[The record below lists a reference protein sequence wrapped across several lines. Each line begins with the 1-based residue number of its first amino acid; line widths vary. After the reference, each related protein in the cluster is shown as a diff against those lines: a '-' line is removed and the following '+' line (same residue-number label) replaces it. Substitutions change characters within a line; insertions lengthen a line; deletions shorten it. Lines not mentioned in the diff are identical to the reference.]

1 MQGCWI
7 TSLARFMRHDK
18 CRAIGA
24 GFISAPLL
32 EKGRSSSMQ
41 SSLYVALSAQ
51 VAMEKRLNTIANN
64 VANMNTGGFRA
75 DEVKFEEILSLA
87 AKESVS
93 FASSGQ
99 NFVSRRTGPIIKT
112 DNPLDVA
119 IQGEA
124 WFAFN
129 GPNGAVYTRDGR
141 FKMNENGDLLTVE
154 GYQVLDAGGAPI
166 ALDPMAGSPTI
177 GRDGTIMQGTN
188 QVGAIGLFNLRN
200 DSRLTRFG
208 NSGVMSSIPG
218 EVVQDFN
225 SSGVQQGYSEGSN
238 VNPVLEMTKMIAV
251 QRNFDSAA
259 TTIQESESTLMDAI
273 RTLGPS
279 S

>member
-1 MQGCWI
+1 
-7 TSLARFMRHDK
+7 
-18 CRAIGA
+18 
-24 GFISAPLL
+24 
-32 EKGRSSSMQ
+32 MQ

-87 AKESVS
+87 AKENVS
-93 FASSGQ
+93 FASSG
-99 NFVSRRTGPIIKT
+99 NNYVSRRSGPVVQT

-124 WFAFN
+124 WFAFD

-154 GYQVLDAGGAPI
+154 GYRVLDAGGAPI
-166 ALDPMAGSPTI
+166 ALDPMGGAPTI
-177 GRDGTIMQGTN
+177 GHDGTITQGTN

-200 DSRLTRFG
+200 DSRLSRFG

-225 SSGVQQGYSEGSN
+225 SNGVKQGFSEGSN

-259 TTIQESESTLMDAI
+259 TTIQESESTFMDAI
-273 RTLGPS
+273 RSLGPS
-279 S
+279 T

>member
-1 MQGCWI
+1 
-7 TSLARFMRHDK
+7 
-18 CRAIGA
+18 
-24 GFISAPLL
+24 
-32 EKGRSSSMQ
+32 MQ

-87 AKESVS
+87 AKENVS

-99 NFVSRRTGPIIKT
+99 NFVSRRTGPIVKT

-124 WFAFN
+124 WFAFD
-129 GPNGAVYTRDGR
+129 GPNGPVYTRDGR
-141 FKMNENGDLLTVE
+141 FKVNENGDLLTVE

-177 GRDGTIMQGTN
+177 GRDGTIMQGGN

-200 DSRLTRFG
+200 DSRLGRFG
-208 NSGVMSSIPG
+208 NSGVTSSIPG

-225 SSGVQQGYSEGSN
+225 SAGVQQGYSEGSN

-259 TTIQESESTLMDAI
+259 TTIQESESTFMDAI

>member
-1 MQGCWI
+1 
-7 TSLARFMRHDK
+7 
-18 CRAIGA
+18 
-24 GFISAPLL
+24 
-32 EKGRSSSMQ
+32 MQ
-41 SSLYVALSAQ
+41 SALYVALSAQ

-75 DEVKFEEILSLA
+75 DEVKFEEVLSLA

-99 NFVSRRTGPIIKT
+99 NYISRRAGPILKT

-124 WFAFN
+124 WFAFSTPS
-129 GPNGAVYTRDGR
+129 GTVYTRDGR
-141 FKMNENGDLLTVE
+141 FRVNENGDLLTVD
-154 GYQVLDAGGAPI
+154 GHSVLDAGGAPI
-166 ALDPMAGSPTI
+166 ALDPAAGPPTI
-177 GRDGTIMQGTN
+177 GRDGTITQGGA
-188 QVGAIGLFNLRN
+188 QVGAIGLFNLRP
-200 DSRLTRFG
+200 DSKLSRFG
-208 NSGVMSSIPG
+208 NSGVLSSIPG
-218 EVVQDFN
+218 EVVQDFTAA
-225 SSGVQQGYSEGSN
+225 GVQQGYNEGSN
-238 VNPVLEMTKMIAV
+238 VNPVLEMTKMIAL

-259 TTIQESESTLMDAI
+259 SSTQESESTLMDAI

>member
-1 MQGCWI
+1 
-7 TSLARFMRHDK
+7 
-18 CRAIGA
+18 
-24 GFISAPLL
+24 
-32 EKGRSSSMQ
+32 
-41 SSLYVALSAQ
+41 
-51 VAMEKRLNTIANN
+51 
-64 VANMNTGGFRA
+64 MNTGGFRA

-87 AKESVS
+87 AKEHVS

-99 NFVSRRTGPIIKT
+99 NFVSRRTGPIAKT

-166 ALDPMAGSPTI
+166 ALDPMAGFPTI
-177 GRDGTIMQGTN
+177 SRDGTIMQGTN
-188 QVGAIGLFNLRN
+188 QVGAIGIFNLRN
-200 DSRLTRFG
+200 DSKLSRFG

-225 SSGVQQGYSEGSN
+225 STGVQQGYSEGSN

>member
-1 MQGCWI
+1 
-7 TSLARFMRHDK
+7 
-18 CRAIGA
+18 
-24 GFISAPLL
+24 
-32 EKGRSSSMQ
+32 MQ

-87 AKESVS
+87 AKENVS

-99 NFVSRRTGPIIKT
+99 NFVSRRTGPIVKT

-119 IQGEA
+119 VQGEA
-124 WFAFN
+124 WFAFD
-129 GPNGAVYTRDGR
+129 GPNGTVYTRDGR

-177 GRDGTIMQGTN
+177 ARDGAIMQGTN

-200 DSRLTRFG
+200 DSRLSRFG
-208 NSGVMSSIPG
+208 NSGVMSSVPG

-225 SSGVQQGYSEGSN
+225 STGVQQGYSEGSN

-259 TTIQESESTLMDAI
+259 TTIQESESTFMDAI
-273 RTLGPS
+273 RSLGPS

>member
-1 MQGCWI
+1 
-7 TSLARFMRHDK
+7 
-18 CRAIGA
+18 
-24 GFISAPLL
+24 
-32 EKGRSSSMQ
+32 MQ
-41 SSLYVALSAQ
+41 SSLYVTLSAQ

-87 AKESVS
+87 AKEHVS

-99 NFVSRRTGPIIKT
+99 NFVSRRTGPITKT

-129 GPNGAVYTRDGR
+129 GPSGAVYTRDGR

-177 GRDGTIMQGTN
+177 SRDGTIMQGTN
-188 QVGAIGLFNLRN
+188 QVGAIGIFNLRN
-200 DSRLTRFG
+200 DSRLSRFG

-225 SSGVQQGYSEGSN
+225 SAGVQQGYSEGSN

>member
-1 MQGCWI
+1 
-7 TSLARFMRHDK
+7 
-18 CRAIGA
+18 
-24 GFISAPLL
+24 
-32 EKGRSSSMQ
+32 MQ
-41 SSLYVALSAQ
+41 SSLYVSLSAQ

-64 VANMNTGGFRA
+64 VANINTGGFRA

-99 NFVSRRTGPIIKT
+99 NYVSRRTGPIVKT

-129 GPNGAVYTRDGR
+129 GPGGPVYTRDGR
-141 FKMNENGDLLTVE
+141 FRMNENGDLLTLE
-154 GYQVLDAGGAPI
+154 GHPVLDAGGAPI
-166 ALDPMAGSPTI
+166 TLDPNAGAPTI
-177 GRDGTIMQGTN
+177 GRDGTITQGAN
-188 QVGAIGLFNLRN
+188 QVGSIGLFTLRA
-200 DSRLTRFG
+200 DSKLARFG
-208 NSGVMSSIPG
+208 NSGVTSSIPG
-218 EVVQDFN
+218 ELVQDFN
-225 SSGVQQGYSEGSN
+225 ANGVQQGYSEGSN

-251 QRNFDSAA
+251 QRNFESAA

>member
-1 MQGCWI
+1 
-7 TSLARFMRHDK
+7 
-18 CRAIGA
+18 
-24 GFISAPLL
+24 
-32 EKGRSSSMQ
+32 MQ

-87 AKESVS
+87 AKENVS

-99 NFVSRRTGPIIKT
+99 NFVSRRTGPIVKT

-188 QVGAIGLFNLRN
+188 QVGAIGVLRN
-200 DSRLTRFG
+200 DSRLSRFG

-225 SSGVQQGYSEGSN
+225 STGIQQGYSEGSN

>member
-1 MQGCWI
+1 
-7 TSLARFMRHDK
+7 
-18 CRAIGA
+18 
-24 GFISAPLL
+24 
-32 EKGRSSSMQ
+32 MQ
-41 SSLYVALSAQ
+41 SALYVALSAQ

-75 DEVKFEEILSLA
+75 DEVKFEEVLSLA

-99 NFVSRRTGPIIKT
+99 NFISRRAGPVMKT

-129 GPNGAVYTRDGR
+129 APSGTAYTRDGR
-141 FKMNENGDLLTVE
+141 FRMNENGDLLTVE
-154 GYQVLDAGGAPI
+154 GYSVLDAGGAPI
-166 ALDPMAGSPTI
+166 TLDPAGGPPNI
-177 GRDGTIMQGTN
+177 GRDGAVTQGST
-188 QVGAIGLFNLRN
+188 QVGAIGLFTLRA
-200 DSRLTRFG
+200 DSRLSRFG
-208 NSGVMSSIPG
+208 NSGVIPSTPG
-218 EVVQDFN
+218 EVVQDFT
-225 SSGVQQGYSEGSN
+225 STGIQQGYNEGAN

-251 QRNFDSAA
+251 QRSFDSAA
-259 TTIQESESTLMDAI
+259 TTIQESESTFMDAI

>member
-1 MQGCWI
+1 
-7 TSLARFMRHDK
+7 
-18 CRAIGA
+18 
-24 GFISAPLL
+24 
-32 EKGRSSSMQ
+32 MQ

-87 AKESVS
+87 AKENVS
-93 FASSGQ
+93 FASSGH
-99 NFVSRRTGPIIKT
+99 NYVSRRTGPVVKT

-124 WFAFN
+124 WFAFD
-129 GPNGAVYTRDGR
+129 GPGGAVYTRDGR

-154 GYQVLDAGGAPI
+154 GYRVLDAGGSPI
-166 ALDPMAGSPTI
+166 ALDPMGGAPTI
-177 GRDGTIMQGTN
+177 GHDGTITQGTN

-200 DSRLTRFG
+200 DSRLSRFG
-208 NSGVMSSIPG
+208 NSGVRSSIPG

-225 SSGVQQGYSEGSN
+225 STGIKQGFSEGSN

-259 TTIQESESTLMDAI
+259 TTIQESESTFMDAI

-279 S
+279 T

>member
-1 MQGCWI
+1 
-7 TSLARFMRHDK
+7 
-18 CRAIGA
+18 
-24 GFISAPLL
+24 
-32 EKGRSSSMQ
+32 
-41 SSLYVALSAQ
+41 
-51 VAMEKRLNTIANN
+51 
-64 VANMNTGGFRA
+64 
-75 DEVKFEEILSLA
+75 VKFEEILSLA
-87 AKESVS
+87 AKENVS

-99 NFVSRRTGPIIKT
+99 NFVSRRTGPIVKT

-188 QVGAIGLFNLRN
+188 QVGAIGIFNLRN
-200 DSRLTRFG
+200 DSRLSRFG

-225 SSGVQQGYSEGSN
+225 STGIQQGYSEGSN

>member
-1 MQGCWI
+1 
-7 TSLARFMRHDK
+7 
-18 CRAIGA
+18 
-24 GFISAPLL
+24 
-32 EKGRSSSMQ
+32 
-41 SSLYVALSAQ
+41 
-51 VAMEKRLNTIANN
+51 
-64 VANMNTGGFRA
+64 
-75 DEVKFEEILSLA
+75 
-87 AKESVS
+87 VS

-99 NFVSRRTGPIIKT
+99 NFVSRRTGPIAKT
-112 DNPLDVA
+112 DDPLDVA

-177 GRDGTIMQGTN
+177 SRDGTIMQGTN
-188 QVGAIGLFNLRN
+188 QVGAIGIFNLRN
-200 DSRLTRFG
+200 DSKLSRFG

-225 SSGVQQGYSEGSN
+225 STGVQQGYSEGSN

>member
-1 MQGCWI
+1 
-7 TSLARFMRHDK
+7 
-18 CRAIGA
+18 
-24 GFISAPLL
+24 
-32 EKGRSSSMQ
+32 MQ

-51 VAMEKRLNTIANN
+51 VAMERRLNTIANN

-87 AKESVS
+87 AKENVS

-99 NFVSRRTGPIIKT
+99 NFISRRTGPMTKT

-119 IQGEA
+119 IQGDG
-124 WFAFN
+124 WFAFQ
-129 GPNGAVYTRDGR
+129 GPSGPVYTRDGR
-141 FKMNENGDLLTVE
+141 FKMNENGDLLTVD

-166 ALDPMAGSPTI
+166 ALDPMAGSPI
-177 GRDGTIMQGTN
+177 VGRDGTVMQGTN
-188 QVGAIGLFNLRN
+188 QVGAIGIFNLR
-200 DSRLTRFG
+200 SESKLTRFG
-208 NSGVMSSIPG
+208 NSGVLSSIPG
-218 EVVQDFN
+218 EVVQDFTSN
-225 SSGVQQGYSEGSN
+225 GVQQGFSEGSN

-251 QRNFDSAA
+251 QRSFDSAA